1 MPTML
6 SLLLGKRKIN
16 FKDLIAKEV
25 AELAWVPNLAKLS
38 TNFSSLWKSLS
49 FAGIYRETYKYRK
62 NDLRLKWQYLR

>member
-38 TNFSSLWKSLS
+38 ANFSSMEISKFCGNLQ
-49 FAGIYRETYKYRK
+49 R
-62 NDLRLKWQYLR
+62 NV

>member
-25 AELAWVPNLAKLS
+25 AELAWVPNLADDAKLS
-38 TNFSSLWKSLS
+38 ANFSSL
-49 FAGIYRETYKYRK
+49 
-62 NDLRLKWQYLR
+62 